1 MWTISEAD
9 VTVGFAVD
17 AKCKGIL
24 EHLLVTVA
32 RREAKDNP
40 VTLGHALSPQHTCL
54 SCDPNEL
61 MDWRRPADR
70 FLHKRGNYP

>member
-40 VTLGHALSPQHTCL
+40 VTLGHSRVAPARHMSQL
-54 SCDPNEL
+54 
-61 MDWRRPADR
+61 RP
-70 FLHKRGNYP
+70 